1 MPHQRSETEQG
12 VTLEPASAARAAVI
26 WLHGLGADGN
36 DFVPIVPELKLPD
49 EMAVRFVF
57 PHAEVRPV
65 TLNGGMAMR
74 AWYDIISLDR
84 AGPQDEKGIR
94 ASAERI
100 EQLIAEQH
108 AAGIPSERIIVAG
121 FSQGGAIA
129 LHAGLRHEQRLAGV
143 LGLST
148 YLPLEQTVATE
159 ASDANRDVPVML
171 CHGSQD
177 PMLPIQLGQH
187 SCEALRQLGYAPQWR
202 DYPMQHQV
210 CLEEIQDIS
219 NWMQPLL
226 RQPA

>member
-1 MPHQRSETEQG
+1 MSYHRSENEQG
-12 VTLEPASAARAAVI
+12 VTLEPASPARATVI

-49 EMAVRFVF
+49 ELAVRFVF

-84 AGPQDEKGIR
+84 NGPQDEKGIR
-94 ASAERI
+94 ASAARI
-100 EQLIAEQH
+100 DSLIAEQVE
-108 AAGIPSERIIVAG
+108 AGIASDKILVAG

-129 LHAGLRHEQRLAGV
+129 LHAGLRHAQRLAGV

-148 YLPLEQTVATE
+148 YLPLEQHLAEE
-159 ASDANRDVPVML
+159 ASAANREVPILL

-177 PMLPIQLGQH
+177 PMVPIQLGQH
-187 SCEALRQLGYAPQWR
+187 SCEALRQQGYAPQWQ

-219 NWMQPLL
+219 AWMQPLL
-226 RQPA
+226 G

>member
-1 MPHQRSETEQG
+1 MPHQTNETDKG
-12 VTLEPASAARAAVI
+12 VTLEPSTQARAAVI

-36 DFVPIVPELKLPD
+36 DFVPIVPEMKLPD
-49 EMAVRFVF
+49 ELAVRFVF

-65 TLNGGMAMR
+65 TLNAGMSMR
-74 AWYDIISLDR
+74 AWYDIFSLER
-84 AGPQDEKGIR
+84 GGPVDEAGIR
-94 ASAERI
+94 ASAERV
-100 EQLIAEQH
+100 EQLIAEQKEK
-108 AAGIPSERIIVAG
+108 GIASDKIIVAG

-129 LHAGLRHEQRLAGV
+129 LHAGLRHKERLAGV

-148 YLPLEQTVATE
+148 YLPLEQTVPAE

-187 SCEALRQLGYAPQWR
+187 SCEALRQLGYDPQWR

-219 NWMQPLL
+219 RWMQPLL
-226 RQPA
+226 R

>member
-1 MPHQRSETEQG
+1 MSYHRSENEQG
-12 VTLEPASAARAAVI
+12 VTLEPANPARAAVI

-49 EMAVRFVF
+49 ALAVRFIF

-84 AGPQDEKGIR
+84 NGPQDEKGVR

-100 EQLIAEQH
+100 DALIAEQVE
-108 AAGIPSERIIVAG
+108 AGIASDKIIVAG

-129 LHAGLRHEQRLAGV
+129 LHTGLRHPQRLAGV

-148 YLPLEQTVATE
+148 YLPLEQRLAEEIST
-159 ASDANRDVPVML
+159 ANRDVPILL

-187 SCEALRQLGYAPQWR
+187 SCEALRQWGYAPQWR

-219 NWMQPLL
+219 AWMQPLL
-226 RQPA
+226 G

>member
-1 MPHQRSETEQG
+1 MSYHRSENEQG
-12 VTLEPASAARAAVI
+12 VTLEPASPARATVI

-49 EMAVRFVF
+49 ALAVRFVF

-84 AGPQDEKGIR
+84 NGPQDEKGIR
-94 ASAERI
+94 ASAARI
-100 EQLIAEQH
+100 DSLIAEQVE
-108 AAGIPSERIIVAG
+108 AGIASDKILVAG

-129 LHAGLRHEQRLAGV
+129 LHAGLRHAQRLAGV

-148 YLPLEQTVATE
+148 YLPLEQALAAE
-159 ASDANRDVPVML
+159 RSDANCDVPLML

-177 PMLPIQLGQH
+177 PMVPIQLGQH
-187 SCEALRQLGYAPQWR
+187 SCEALRQQGYAPQWQ

-219 NWMQPLL
+219 AWMQPLL
-226 RQPA
+226 G